1 MTLPGGTGVT
11 TTTIDYTYDPL
22 YRLTAA
28 DYSTGDAYR
37 YAYDA
42 VGNRLQQQ
50 TSVNGQQSTVG
61 YQYDI
66 ANRLTNVG
74 GVDYTWDA
82 NGNLLNDG
90 ASTYTYD
97 PANRMSSVTQGSNSY
112 TYNYNG
118 LGDRLQQTVNGQRT
132 DYTLDLNAGLTQVLD
147 DGTNSYSY
155 GVDPISQQHGS
166 TAEYFL
172 GDALGSVR
180 QLTDTNSAITLTKSY
195 DPYGNVIS
203 SAGSS
208 TSIFAYAGEAAAY

>member
-1 MTLPGGTGVT
+1 LTALTIYHVTFTLPQGSYRFRADFDNVQFWSDTQNDCTLPGCTSASVTLPGGMGET

-28 DYSTGDAYR
+28 DYSMGDTYR

-97 PANRMSSVTQGSNSY
+97 PANRMSSVTQGNNSY
-112 TYNYNG
+112 TYNYSG

-132 DYTLDLNAGLTQVLD
+132 DSAPQLFMLRACQTLQR
-147 DGTNSYSY
+147 
-155 GVDPISQQHGS
+155 
-166 TAEYFL
+166 FL
-172 GDALGSVR
+172 YCRRTIRLA
-180 QLTDTNSAITLTKSY
+180 
-195 DPYGNVIS
+195 
-203 SAGSS
+203 
-208 TSIFAYAGEAAAY
+208 

>member
-28 DYSTGDAYR
+28 DYSTGDTYR

-97 PANRMSSVTQGSNSY
+97 PANRMRWIEN
-112 TYNYNG
+112 
-118 LGDRLQQTVNGQRT
+118 R
-132 DYTLDLNAGLTQVLD
+132 
-147 DGTNSYSY
+147 
-155 GVDPISQQHGS
+155 
-166 TAEYFL
+166 
-172 GDALGSVR
+172 
-180 QLTDTNSAITLTKSY
+180 SAIYATL
-195 DPYGNVIS
+195 
-203 SAGSS
+203 SAGYGRITHGIRYAMMRPNGMRPKGRPMGRPYINFFRGLKPSPKAS
-208 TSIFAYAGEAAAY
+208 CAWPMTINACGSISWTMDFNCVTSERVITQ